1 MELGGADA
9 AGLIQFG
16 FGHGESDVVA
26 VVLVGGL
33 DDQVHIHPA
42 FGEAFE
48 ELGGHAGL
56 IRHMRKSQHRLLFYQ
71 FGSIHRPPQ
80 FQSLASNG
88 PGAAAGQGGSGVIAP
103 AGAHHHGDAIVSG
116 DLHGAGM
123 EDGGPEAGQLE
134 HFIAAHLRHEL
145 SIHHLARVGGEDSG
159 YIGVDLTGVG
169 AEGCRQGYR
178 RGV

>member
-1 MELGGADA
+1 MELGFADA
-9 AGLIQFG
+9 AGLIQLG

-42 FGEAFE
+42 FGEAFKE
-48 ELGGHAGL
+48 FGGHAGL
-56 IRHMRKSQHRLLFYQ
+56 IGDMRKSQHRLPLYQ
-71 FGSIHRPPQ
+71 FGSIHRPAQ
-80 FQSLASNG
+80 FQSLTTNG

-123 EDGGPEAGQLE
+123 EDGGPEAGQFE

-145 SIHHLARVGGEDSG
+145 SIHHLAWVGGEDSRH
-159 YIGVDLTGVG
+159 IGVDLTGLG
-169 AEGCRQGYR
+169 AQGCRQGHC